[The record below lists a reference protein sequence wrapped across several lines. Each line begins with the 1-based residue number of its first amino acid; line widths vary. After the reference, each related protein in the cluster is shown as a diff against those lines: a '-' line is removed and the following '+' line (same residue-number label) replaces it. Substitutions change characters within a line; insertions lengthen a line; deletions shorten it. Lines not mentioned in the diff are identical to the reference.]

1 MTKAD
6 LWVAMIIILR
16 DVEDMLADTAG
27 ESRNRTTIAIRDER
41 GNVHIILAFFIEL
54 LLHWEKRQ
62 NNNNQ
67 SQEQMYCSLSYM
79 EKANVA

>member
-16 DVEDMLADTAG
+16 DVEDMLADTAS

-54 LLHWEKRQ
+54 LLYWEKRQ

-67 SQEQMYCSLSYM
+67 S
-79 EKANVA
+79 